1 MFLLFWS
8 FFRGDFLKL
17 DRLNFCLDVSIQHI
31 CKLFTA
37 TSLVPHGDVLALF

>member
-17 DRLNFCLDVSIQHI
+17 NLLKFCLDVSIRHI
-31 CKLFTA
+31 WKLFTA
-37 TSLVPHGDVLALF
+37 TSLVPHVDVLALF